1 MWFLSWGKLGEG
13 DGLSK
18 GIWVRGRDYVSFVVG
33 GFELWVK
40 RLKV

>member
-1 MWFLSWGKLGEG
+1 MWLPSWGKPGEG

-18 GIWVRGRDYVSFVVG
+18 GIWVRGRDQVSLAAG
-33 GFELWVK
+33 GFELWAK